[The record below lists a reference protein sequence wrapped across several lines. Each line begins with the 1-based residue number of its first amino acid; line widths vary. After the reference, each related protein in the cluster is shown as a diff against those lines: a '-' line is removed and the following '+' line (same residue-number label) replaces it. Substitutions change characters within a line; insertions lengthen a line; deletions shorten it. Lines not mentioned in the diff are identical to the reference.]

1 MMPRSLSRS
10 GQRRR
15 FRVFL
20 ICARGHREADI
31 NTTNWFRLA
40 VLPVF
45 AFAALFAALS
55 IDVSARLI
63 AGAGHQ
69 ETGNLVLLLF
79 FELTRAFRV
88 LVGLALVVLVLA
100 RAPLNEAM
108 RALVLFLLCG
118 VIFYAIAFSGGGYV
132 GPFQEWLTRTL
143 RGAGLGRTAL
153 FVIFGYAPWAAW
165 LSLGGLLRFSLLF
178 PKPLTPG
185 TVEQSG
191 NIDRAGMLRS
201 VPGAGLD
208 VGAQFRKLAALA
220 MRNGLLRTAPV
231 WIFAIAGAAL
241 SIALRTASF
250 RWVLW
255 LPYLVGVAIA
265 ITCFRTSFETG
276 DEDARHR
283 LRWIGR
289 GALAAFGF
297 FIAAGLAGL
306 RSGPLGSVGVFVL
319 MTLAPGSLLLG
330 LGLGV
335 LQRRRRLKMA
345 PEGS

>member
-1 MMPRSLSRS
+1 M
-10 GQRRR
+10 
-15 FRVFL
+15 
-20 ICARGHREADI
+20 

-45 AFAALFAALS
+45 AFAALFAVLS

-63 AGAGHQ
+63 AGSGHQ
-69 ETGNLVLLLF
+69 ETANLVLLLF

-88 LVGLALVVLVLA
+88 LLGLTLVVLVLA
-100 RAPLNEAM
+100 RSPLNEAM
-108 RALVLFLLCG
+108 RALVWFLLCG
-118 VIFYAIAFSGGGYV
+118 VIFYAMAFSGGGYV

-143 RGAGLGRTAL
+143 RTAGWSRTQL
-153 FVIFGYAPWAAW
+153 FVLFGYSPWAAW
-165 LSLGGLLRFSLLF
+165 LSLGGLLRFAMLF
-178 PKPLTPG
+178 PKPLAPD
-185 TVEQSG
+185 TVERSG
-191 NIDRAGMLRS
+191 GIDRAGLLHS

-208 VGAQFRKLAALA
+208 VGALFRRLAAA
-220 MRNGLLRTAPV
+220 AIRSGVLRTVPV
-231 WIFAIAGAAL
+231 WIFAISGAVL
-241 SIALRTASF
+241 SIALRTVSW

-255 LPYLVGVAIA
+255 LPYLAGVAIA
-265 ITCFRTSFETG
+265 ITCFRASFETG
-276 DEDARHR
+276 DEDARRR

-289 GALAAFGF
+289 GALAALGF

-306 RSGPLGSVGVFVL
+306 RSGPSGSVGVFVL

-335 LQRRRRLKMA
+335 LQRRRNVKMA